1 MPDCPDKDDCRY
13 AGTECWHCRS
23 ETGDPADNDWYENK
37 PSFDENDA
45 NPLKT
50 ALQLAPQST
59 NSIRAGQCHPLQQLI
74 LTSHHYLPFAAMS
87 LTAAAGRYR
96 GTTR

>member
-23 ETGDPADNDWYENK
+23 ETGDPADDDWYENK

-59 NSIRAGQCHPLQQLI
+59 RPVEAGQCHPLEQTANVVI
-74 LTSHHYLPFAAMS
+74 SGDSDTVSTRGAA
-87 LTAAAGRYR
+87 R
-96 GTTR
+96 